1 MTTYREA
8 VQLALRAALD
18 SDPRVFI
25 LGEDIGCYGGTY
37 AMTKGLL
44 EEYGESRIRDTPL
57 SESGFVGAAIGAAL
71 GGMRPVVEVMTVNFV
86 LLALDQLIN
95 TAATIL
101 HMSGGQ
107 FEVPLVVRMTTG
119 AGRQLA
125 AQHSHSLEGWLAH
138 IPGLKIICP
147 GTVEDARW
155 MLEDALD
162 DPNPVL
168 LFEHCMLF
176 GEIADLGEGRPKN
189 FSSWRAAVRREG
201 TDLTLIT
208 YGGMVPKVLAAAQQL
223 DSEGISAEVLDL
235 RSLRPLDEEALVS
248 SVQKTGEVVVI
259 DEGWCSGSLA
269 AEVICRITEHCF
281 YELRSPPARVC
292 TVEVPIPY
300 AYHLEQAAIPQVA
313 SIVKKA
319 KEVIDGRI

>member
-8 VQLALRAALD
+8 IQLALRTALD
-18 SDPRVFI
+18 RDPRVFI

-44 EEYGESRIRDTPL
+44 QEYGEARIRDTPL

-71 GGMRPVVEVMTVNFV
+71 GGMRPIVEVMTVNFV
-86 LLALDQLIN
+86 LLALDQLVN

-125 AQHSHSLEGWLAH
+125 AQHSHSFEGWLAH
-138 IPGLKIICP
+138 IPGLKILCP

-155 MLEDALD
+155 MLGDALD
-162 DPNPVL
+162 DANPVL

-176 GEIADLGEGRPKN
+176 NETAELGMERPDN
-189 FSSWRAAVRREG
+189 FNCWTATTRRQG
-201 TDLTLIT
+201 SDITLIT
-208 YGGMVPKVLAAAQQL
+208 YGGMLPKVLAAAEAL
-223 DSEGISAEVLDL
+223 ASDDIEAEVIDL
-235 RSLRPLDEEALVS
+235 RCLRPLDEEAILT
-248 SVQKTGEVVVI
+248 SVQKTGRVVVI
-259 DEGWCSGSLA
+259 DEGWRSGSLA
-269 AEVICRITEHCF
+269 AEVVCRITESCF
-281 YELRSPPARVC
+281 YDLRSPPARIC
-292 TVEVPIPY
+292 TAEVPIPY
-300 AYHLEQAAIPQVA
+300 PYHLEQAAIPQVG
-313 SIVKKA
+313 SIVRRA
-319 KEVIDGRI
+319 KEVVNETV